1 MYNKLNFRNKK
12 VIALSTLASFCITT
26 PLICSGDEAS
36 ASMLARAGSS
46 ASRSLGSSL
55 RGTTVRRTS
64 NTSSRRL
71 STTSGLN
78 TSTNRLST
86 GSQLSALNQRLTDLE
101 IQRNLETQKNNH
113 TFNKVVMTSGLISSA
128 AIVAGVIGGVVQQS
142 KFIDFSNQQAQADQM
157 VQEDLTEKR
166 YYFQEV
172 EVPRAEE
179 YIINYYKENFGIDI
193 TKQ

>member
-26 PLICSGDEAS
+26 PLICSGDEVS

-55 RGTTVRRTS
+55 GRISVGRASTTSLRRA
-64 NTSSRRL
+64 

-78 TSTNRLST
+78 SNNRLST
-86 GSQLSALNQRLTDLE
+86 GSLSALNQRLTNLE
-101 IQRNLETQKNNH
+101 TQRNLEVQKNNH
-113 TFNKVVMTSGLISSA
+113 KFNKAIIVSGLISSA
-128 AIVAGVIGGVVQQS
+128 AMVAGVVGGVIQQA
-142 KFIDFSNQQAQADQM
+142 KFIEFSSEQAKIDQT
-157 VQEDLTEKR
+157 VQEDLTDKR
-166 YYFQEV
+166 YHFQEV
-172 EVPRAEE
+172 EVPEAEQ
-179 YIINYYKENFGIDI
+179 YIIDYYKENFGIDI

>member
-26 PLICSGDEAS
+26 PLICSGDEVS

-64 NTSSRRL
+64 TTSLRRA

-78 TSTNRLST
+78 SNNRLST
-86 GSQLSALNQRLTDLE
+86 GSLSALNQRLTDLE

-128 AIVAGVIGGVVQQS
+128 AMVAGVVGGVVQQA
-142 KFIDFSNQQAQADQM
+142 KFIEFSSEQAKIDQK
-157 VQEDLTEKR
+157 VQEDLTDKR
-166 YYFQEV
+166 YHFQEV
-172 EVPRAEE
+172 EVPEAEQ
-179 YIINYYKENFGIDI
+179 YIIDYYKENFGIDI

>member
-55 RGTTVRRTS
+55 GRISVGRASTTSLRRA
-64 NTSSRRL
+64 

-78 TSTNRLST
+78 SNNRLST
-86 GSQLSALNQRLTDLE
+86 GSLSALNQRLTNLE
-101 IQRNLETQKNNH
+101 TQRNLEVQKNNH
-113 TFNKVVMTSGLISSA
+113 KFNKAIIVSGLISSA
-128 AIVAGVIGGVVQQS
+128 AMVAGVVGGVIQQA
-142 KFIDFSNQQAQADQM
+142 KFIEFSSEQAKIDQT
-157 VQEDLTEKR
+157 VQEDLTDKR
-166 YYFQEV
+166 YHFQEV
-172 EVPRAEE
+172 EVPEAEQ
-179 YIINYYKENFGIDI
+179 YIIDYYKENFGIDI

>member
-26 PLICSGDEAS
+26 PLICSGDEVS

-55 RGTTVRRTS
+55 RVTTVRRTS
-64 NTSSRRL
+64 TTSLRRA

-78 TSTNRLST
+78 SNNRLST
-86 GSQLSALNQRLTDLE
+86 GSLSALNQRLTDLE

-128 AIVAGVIGGVVQQS
+128 AMVAGVVGGVVQQA
-142 KFIDFSNQQAQADQM
+142 KFIEFSSEQAKIDQT
-157 VQEDLTEKR
+157 VQEDLTDKR
-166 YYFQEV
+166 YHFQEV
-172 EVPRAEE
+172 EVPEAEQ
-179 YIINYYKENFGIDI
+179 YIIDYYKENFGIDI

>member
-26 PLICSGDEAS
+26 PLICSGDEVS

-55 RGTTVRRTS
+55 DRISVGRASTTSLRRA
-64 NTSSRRL
+64 

-78 TSTNRLST
+78 SNNRLST
-86 GSQLSALNQRLTDLE
+86 GSLSALNQRLTNLE
-101 IQRNLETQKNNH
+101 TQRNLEVQKNNH
-113 TFNKVVMTSGLISSA
+113 KFNKAIIVSGLISSA
-128 AIVAGVIGGVVQQS
+128 AMVAGVVGGVIQQA
-142 KFIDFSNQQAQADQM
+142 KFIEFSSEQAKIDQT
-157 VQEDLTEKR
+157 VQEDLTDKR
-166 YYFQEV
+166 YHFQEV
-172 EVPRAEE
+172 EVPEAEQ
-179 YIINYYKENFGIDI
+179 YIIDYYKENFGIDI

>member
-26 PLICSGDEAS
+26 PLICSGDEVS

-55 RGTTVRRTS
+55 GRISVGRASTTSLRRV
-64 NTSSRRL
+64 

-78 TSTNRLST
+78 SNNRLST
-86 GSQLSALNQRLTDLE
+86 GSLSALNQRLTNLE
-101 IQRNLETQKNNH
+101 TQRNLEVQKNNH
-113 TFNKVVMTSGLISSA
+113 KFNKAIIVSGLISSA
-128 AIVAGVIGGVVQQS
+128 AMVAGVVGGVIQQA
-142 KFIDFSNQQAQADQM
+142 KFIEFSSEQAKIDQT
-157 VQEDLTEKR
+157 VQEDLTDKR
-166 YYFQEV
+166 YHFQEV
-172 EVPRAEE
+172 EVPEAEQ
-179 YIINYYKENFGIDI
+179 YIIDYYKENFGIDI

>member
-55 RGTTVRRTS
+55 GRISVGRASTTSLRRA
-64 NTSSRRL
+64 

-78 TSTNRLST
+78 SNNRLST
-86 GSQLSALNQRLTDLE
+86 GSLSALNQRLT
-101 IQRNLETQKNNH
+101 NLETQRNLKKKKNNH
-113 TFNKVVMTSGLISSA
+113 KFNKAIIVSGLISSA
-128 AIVAGVIGGVVQQS
+128 AMVAGVVGGVIQQA
-142 KFIDFSNQQAQADQM
+142 KFIEFSSEQAKIDQT
-157 VQEDLTEKR
+157 VQEDLTDKR
-166 YYFQEV
+166 YHFQEV
-172 EVPRAEE
+172 EVPEAEQ
-179 YIINYYKENFGIDI
+179 YIIDYYKENFGIDI

>member
-55 RGTTVRRTS
+55 GRISVGRASTTSLRRA
-64 NTSSRRL
+64 

-78 TSTNRLST
+78 SNNRLST
-86 GSQLSALNQRLTDLE
+86 GSLSALNQRLTNLE
-101 IQRNLETQKNNH
+101 TQRNLEVQKNNH
-113 TFNKVVMTSGLISSA
+113 KFNKAIIFSGPISSA
-128 AIVAGVIGGVVQQS
+128 AMVAGVVGGVIQQA
-142 KFIDFSNQQAQADQM
+142 KFIEFSSEQAKIDQT
-157 VQEDLTEKR
+157 VQEDLTDKR
-166 YYFQEV
+166 YHFQEV
-172 EVPRAEE
+172 EVPEAEQ
-179 YIINYYKENFGIDI
+179 YIIDYYKENFGIDI